1 LEFNRQKKME
11 RRSRHLLFAVLAV
24 VLTVSASS
32 MGGGLTTPD
41 AAAGVAGATASGLFN
56 IRPLS
61 IFTGHCNASIARGAT
76 IWKPIPGVV
85 DIFFPK
91 VVSVPRLPFLLHY
104 LMCVCVCSSLLFLP
118 GIQTARNEMDAL
130 DDRLPCWALSPTTY
144 CLFRIFF
151 FFFCMRFHFLPSWKC
166 PFFSSWQQLPRPG
179 KKKSI
184 QTNGS
189 CESIK

>member
-104 LMCVCVCSSLLFLP
+104 LMCVCVCSSFLFLP

-130 DDRLPCWALSPTTY
+130 DDRLSCWALSPTTY

-151 FFFCMRFHFLPSWKC
+151 FFFFGMRFHFLPSWKC
-166 PFFSSWQQLPRPG
+166 PFFFFLATTSPSR
-179 KKKSI
+179 KKKINSNKW
-184 QTNGS
+184 QL
-189 CESIK
+189 

>member
-1 LEFNRQKKME
+1 ME

-104 LMCVCVCSSLLFLP
+104 LMCVCVFQFFVLP

-130 DDRLPCWALSPTTY
+130 DDRLPCWALSPMTY
-144 CLFRIFF
+144 CLFRHFF
-151 FFFCMRFHFLPSWKC
+151 FFFGMRFHFLPSWKC
-166 PFFSSWQQLPRPG
+166 FFFPLGTTSPSR
-179 KKKSI
+179 KKKINSNKW
-184 QTNGS
+184 QL
-189 CESIK
+189 

>member
-1 LEFNRQKKME
+1 
-11 RRSRHLLFAVLAV
+11 
-24 VLTVSASS
+24 

-61 IFTGHCNASIARGAT
+61 IFTCHFNASVARGAT

-104 LMCVCVCSSLLFLP
+104 LMRVCSIFLLFLGFRQP
-118 GIQTARNEMDAL
+118 EPKWTPLMIDCHST
-130 DDRLPCWALSPTTY
+130 
-144 CLFRIFF
+144 LFHQRRTVSLEFF
-151 FFFCMRFHFLPSWKC
+151 FGIRFYFLPSWKC
-166 PFFSSWQQLPRPG
+166 FFSLGTTSPSRKKNQFKQMAVVNPSNDDSSG
-179 KKKSI
+179 KTPKIFWLKVW
-184 QTNGS
+184 G
-189 CESIK
+189 

>member
-1 LEFNRQKKME
+1 MFPGAARRGGTNRNRKKKKIVWRGGRPIKSVTRNNFVWKDPTSTLIGIQSPEKME

-104 LMCVCVCSSLLFLP
+104 LMCVCSS
-118 GIQTARNEMDAL
+118 
-130 DDRLPCWALSPTTY
+130 
-144 CLFRIFF
+144 
-151 FFFCMRFHFLPSWKC
+151 FFFC
-166 PFFSSWQQLPRPG
+166 SSWDSDIQKRNGRPWW
-179 KKKSI
+179 
-184 QTNGS
+184 
-189 CESIK
+189 

>member
-1 LEFNRQKKME
+1 
-11 RRSRHLLFAVLAV
+11 
-24 VLTVSASS
+24 

-61 IFTGHCNASIARGAT
+61 IFTCHFNASVARGAT

-104 LMCVCVCSSLLFLP
+104 LMRVCSIFLLFLGFRQP
-118 GIQTARNEMDAL
+118 ETKWTPLMIDCHAT
-130 DDRLPCWALSPTTY
+130 
-144 CLFRIFF
+144 LFHQRRTVSLEFF
-151 FFFCMRFHFLPSWKC
+151 FFFFLVCDFISFLPGNVL
-166 PFFSSWQQLPRPG
+166 FFSSWQQLPRPG

>member
-1 LEFNRQKKME
+1 ME

-91 VVSVPRLPFLLHY
+91 V
-104 LMCVCVCSSLLFLP
+104 
-118 GIQTARNEMDAL
+118 
-130 DDRLPCWALSPTTY
+130 
-144 CLFRIFF
+144 
-151 FFFCMRFHFLPSWKC
+151 
-166 PFFSSWQQLPRPG
+166 G
-179 KKKSI
+179 KKNQFKQMAVVNPSNDDSSGK
-184 QTNGS
+184 TH
-189 CESIK
+189 C

>member
-1 LEFNRQKKME
+1 
-11 RRSRHLLFAVLAV
+11 
-24 VLTVSASS
+24 

-61 IFTGHCNASIARGAT
+61 IFTGHFNASVARGAT

-104 LMCVCVCSSLLFLP
+104 LMRVCSIFLLFLGFRQP
-118 GIQTARNEMDAL
+118 ETKWTPLMIDCHAT
-130 DDRLPCWALSPTTY
+130 
-144 CLFRIFF
+144 LFHQRRTVSLEFF
-151 FFFCMRFHFLPSWKC
+151 FWYAILFPSFLEMFFF
-166 PFFSSWQQLPRPG
+166 PG
-179 KKKSI
+179 NNFPVQEKKSI